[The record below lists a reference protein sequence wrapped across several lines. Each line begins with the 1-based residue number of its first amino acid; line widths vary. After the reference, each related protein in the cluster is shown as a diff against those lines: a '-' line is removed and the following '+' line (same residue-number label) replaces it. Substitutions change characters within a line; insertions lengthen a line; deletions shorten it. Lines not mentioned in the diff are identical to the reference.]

1 MFTYWVITYWH
12 FQISDW
18 HSGR

>member
-1 MFTYWVITYWH
+1 MFTYWAITYWH